1 MDKKLIDYEGFEAY
15 ANGVKDKYAEKKN
28 IITAEERRHLK
39 FAHDGYERVYLQE
52 LNILF
57 DNLTVFICDNPQ
69 FVLAPLFDNWKKWAK
84 DNGYDTNKIIASEQY
99 KTYGCAGVWQKYMSD
114 YPEMSIKSDN
124 GETPTPNELG
134 KMENNSSEPIWVWVP
149 KSLTQELHHRYAS
162 QNTLEIVDS
171 KFVKKDGSKQLSTN
185 DYTNEAKS
193 KVDAIPHNPKYT
205 DTIQDLSGYVT
216 KDVLTNYKLEDGTI
230 KNYNAILDRNKNMN
244 SHDAETCIVNM
255 KINNESTREYLVK
268 TYKTKYFTAQVAYSL
283 ITPFKIYKRKGLG
296 DQWEDWEELQVAQS
310 FDDYTLF
317 FNKELQK
324 CATKSELPTKLSQ
337 LDNDKTFKTETE
349 IQSMIEKASSLK
361 KEVVTSLP
369 TTGKDDVIYLVKDDK
384 GQENNNYLEYL
395 WLNGKYELIGST
407 QVDLSGYAKLDDIVA
422 SKIID
427 KYVLT
432 KDFRTALNN
441 DQDFLKAIKRDMF
454 TLVIFDGSTSDELVE
469 QAGFESILY
478 YKGQPIGIC
487 LVPTGD
493 VISPDFV
500 KQNQFKPNETYI
512 TSDLMKDYNQVIQ
525 EQFVELQS
533 SLKQYVKNC
542 LNRKLNV
549 ADIREF
555 TQQELEE
562 AFR

>member
-1 MDKKLIDYEGFEAY
+1 MTYKLIDYGRLKAFSEGLKSKY
-15 ANGVKDKYAEKKN
+15 ATKNDLPKNLADLQDDENHKLISNKDKELLQKSLKGISIGVKAGEPDLFFNVGRNDLTTSSTKIPLAANNRHGLLSSIDKKK
-28 IITAEERRHLK
+28 I
-39 FAHDGYERVYLQE
+39 
-52 LNILF
+52 
-57 DNLTVFICDNPQ
+57 
-69 FVLAPLFDNWKKWAK
+69 
-84 DNGYDTNKIIASEQY
+84 
-99 KTYGCAGVWQKYMSD
+99 
-114 YPEMSIKSDN
+114 
-124 GETPTPNELG
+124 
-134 KMENNSSEPIWVWVP
+134 
-149 KSLTQELHHRYAS
+149 
-162 QNTLEIVDS
+162 
-171 KFVKKDGSKQLSTN
+171 
-185 DYTNEAKS
+185 
-193 KVDAIPHNPKYT
+193 DAIPDNPKYT
-205 DTIQDLSGYVT
+205 DTIPDLTPYV
-216 KDVLTNYKLEDGTI
+216 KQENI
-230 KNYNAILDRNKNMN
+230 
-244 SHDAETCIVNM
+244 
-255 KINNESTREYLVK
+255 
-268 TYKTKYFTAQVAYSL
+268 
-283 ITPFKIYKRKGLG
+283 
-296 DQWEDWEELQVAQS
+296 
-310 FDDYTLF
+310 
-317 FNKELQK
+317 
-324 CATKSELPTKLSQ
+324 PTKLSQ
-337 LDNDKTFKTETE
+337 LENDKTFKTEKE

-384 GQENNNYLEYL
+384 GKDNNNYLEYL

-407 QVDLSGYAKLDDIVA
+407 QVDLSGYAKQEDILA

-441 DQDFLKAIKRDMF
+441 DQDFLQAIKRDMF
-454 TLVIFDGSTSDELVE
+454 TLVIFDGSASDELVE

-478 YKGQPIGIC
+478 YKGQTIGIC

-500 KQNQFKPNETYI
+500 KQNQFKSNETYI